1 MKTKK
6 CSKCKQ
12 KKELYEFNNYKA
24 SKDGKYCQCKECVKE
39 SQLKYHCDNC
49 GAKIRWHAAK
59 VGSKLCKE
67 CYTTFGNE
75 KHFNLCDEV
84 NNSREGYRLARG
96 FEMLNR
102 EE

>member
-1 MKTKK
+1 MEKICRLCNIPKGLNKFHKK
-6 CSKCKQ
+6 KGT
-12 KKELYEFNNYKA
+12 
-24 SKDGKYCQCKECVKE
+24 KDGYRNECKECVKE